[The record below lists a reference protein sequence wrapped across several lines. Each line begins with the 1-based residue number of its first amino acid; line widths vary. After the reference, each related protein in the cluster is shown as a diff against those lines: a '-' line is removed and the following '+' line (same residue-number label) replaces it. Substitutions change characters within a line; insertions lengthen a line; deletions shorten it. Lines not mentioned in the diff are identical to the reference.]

1 MLGYALYHTYTSADG
16 DFQMG
21 QDLRS
26 LLGLLESLTLDANNS
41 VEKDVLTLVGYPL
54 LVQIGMEHA
63 VALKSSASE
72 TIDRQ
77 FRLYSLLSVMRV
89 HKMPSTPRVDQRIY
103 MDAGGLKLVA
113 AALTYLPTV
122 QARRFSYRSLTNCEA
137 SGQPAGTYKVLPNRK
152 GSGAGTS

>member
-1 MLGYALYHTYTSADG
+1 MLFLCEAVLGTARRVLSHDDPQWEASEIGYTVIAPMQGYAQLAEMETDG
-16 DFQMG
+16 AAF
-21 QDLRS
+21 S
-26 LLGLLESLTLDANNS
+26 
-41 VEKDVLTLVGYPL
+41 
-54 LVQIGMEHA
+54 
-63 VALKSSASE
+63 
-72 TIDRQ
+72 
-77 FRLYSLLSVMRV
+77 RLYSLLSVMRV